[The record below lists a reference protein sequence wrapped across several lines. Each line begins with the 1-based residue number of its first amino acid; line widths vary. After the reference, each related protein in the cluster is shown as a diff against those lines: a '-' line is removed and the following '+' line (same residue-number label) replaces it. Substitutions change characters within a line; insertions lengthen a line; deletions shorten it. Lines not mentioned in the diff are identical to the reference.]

1 MLLLLGTKPP
11 VISDPR
17 YWVYA
22 LDDALD
28 IIAKIPTI
36 AAKIYRR
43 TFQDGVV
50 PEWLDL
56 TRWRL
61 SGGNDAFWGLE
72 WRF

>member
-22 LDDALD
+22 LDDALE

-50 PEWLDL
+50 PE
-56 TRWRL
+56 
-61 SGGNDAFWGLE
+61 
-72 WRF
+72 